1 MGYQVGPAEIP
12 GADRV
17 FKVKADVDITKYMA
31 VIQSSGE
38 DNEVDVPGAAGEA
51 IWGIAQEAADY
62 SEGQHH
68 VSVRTMG
75 FSKALAF
82 DGAIVAGDW
91 LQVGDTSGRLDTA
104 AAGDY
109 VVARAC
115 EASAAQDDLI
125 VVMLIPGGYAIPG
138 G

>member
-12 GADRV
+12 GGDRV
-17 FKVKADVDITKYMA
+17 FKVKTDVDITKYQA

-38 DNEVDVPGAAGEA
+38 DNEVDVPGAAGVA
-51 IWGIAQEAADY
+51 AWGIAQEAVDY

-68 VSVRTMG
+68 VSVRTQG

-82 DGAIVAGDW
+82 DGDIAAGER

-109 VVARAC
+109 VVAIAC
-115 EASAAQDDLI
+115 EAAAAQDDLI
-125 VVMLIPGGYAIPG
+125 VVMVVPSIYSIPGG
-138 G
+138 